1 MREVAGAPS
10 LLTSFSD
17 TIVLPESTALRRA
30 LARPWLSLP
39 VPLGIGTGWGW
50 HRVGRG
56 AWSPRPNL
64 PFPNC
69 GCPLGMGSASPW
81 PCRAPRRGETPA
93 LWCCLGEAVQFG
105 VNPSR

>member
-10 LLTSFSD
+10 LSTSFSD